1 MWSNYINTDLIIL
14 NPVVKSKDELFSKM
28 VNHAYNH
35 DLIVK
40 NDEFLSALKDRESKG
55 NTQIMKDVA
64 LPHARSIH
72 VERLFM
78 QIVVFNDGFDY
89 GNPDLGD
96 IRVVFFFGSPDNSNK
111 EYLQLIAKSSRLL
124 RNQEFRDG
132 IINAR
137 KPEDIMSILN
147 KHDVDE
153 AKDRKLEFYTMKVI
167 VHDEDV
173 SDDVLSALAELGI
186 TNGTIS
192 ECTSVA
198 RKIAY
203 EIPVFAGFSYLN
215 DEKSTKTFCIESIIN
230 NKDIGKKLYNILK
243 ENDIDLNNP
252 NTGYIKLTP
261 VEAIIGNIDEN
272 IDL

>member
-1 MWSNYINTDLIIL
+1 MWSNYTNTDLIIL
-14 NPVVKSKDELFSKM
+14 NPVVKNKEELFSKM

-40 NDEFLSALKDRESKG
+40 NDEFLNSLKERESKG

-64 LPHARSIH
+64 LPHARSIY

-78 QIVVFNDGFDY
+78 QIVVFREGFDY

-96 IRVVFFFGSPDNSNK
+96 IRVVFFFGAPDNNNK

-124 RNQEFRDG
+124 RNPEFREG
-132 IINAR
+132 IINAG
-137 KPEDIMSILN
+137 KPEDIMAILN
-147 KHDVDE
+147 THDVAE
-153 AKDRKLEFYTMKVI
+153 AKDRKTEYFTMKVI
-167 VHDEDV
+167 IHDEDMTN
-173 SDDVLSALAELGI
+173 DVLSALAELGV

-192 ECTSVA
+192 ECTSIA

-203 EIPVFAGFSYLN
+203 EMPVFAGFGYLSE
-215 DEKSTKTFCIESIIN
+215 EKSTKTYCIESIIN
-230 NKDIGKKLYNILK
+230 NKDVGNKLYQLLK
-243 ENDIDLNNP
+243 ENDINLNNP
-252 NTGYIKLTP
+252 NTGYIKLAP
-261 VEAIIGNIDEN
+261 VDTIIGNIEEN